1 MSTAARELLIAFDP
15 LPEPD
20 RDAVIG
26 ELLLR
31 HPTGTGGLP
40 DAAFEE
46 LAEELFLTYDT
57 ADADFFSII
66 CAHIIPPSP
75 TA

>member
-1 MSTAARELLIAFDP
+1 MSAAARELLIAFDA

-20 RDAVIG
+20 RDAVIS

-31 HPTGTGGLP
+31 YPTGTGGLP

-46 LAEELFLTYDT
+46 LAEELFQTYD
-57 ADADFFSII
+57 AVDADFLR
-66 CAHIIPPSP
+66 
-75 TA
+75 